1 MTTHV
6 CGGFSEERPVDEEA
20 AGVLESCRAEVEEK
34 VGAGYVADIVK
45 TQVVA
50 GMNFSY
56 RGKLANGKH
65 TSVKIYRPLPHTN
78 QPPRVTN
85 VLVASV
91 EGDTMTVEKMWD
103 EAVQGVQQG
112 VPLRRPS
119 VPGGRAG
126 GRAPLGL
133 RRLADDG

>member
-6 CGGFSEERPVDEEA
+6 CGGFSEERPLDEEA
-20 AGVLESCRAEVEEK
+20 AGVLESCRLEIEEK
-34 VGAGYVADIVK
+34 VGAGYVADCVK

-65 TSVKIYRPLPHTN
+65 ASVKIFRPLPHTN

-91 EGDTMTVEKMWD
+91 VGDTMTVEKMWD
-103 EAVQGVQQG
+103 EAVQG
-112 VPLRRPS
+112 
-119 VPGGRAG
+119 A
-126 GRAPLGL
+126 A
-133 RRLADDG
+133 AE

>member
-1 MTTHV
+1 MTPPL
-6 CGGFSEERPVDEEA
+6 FSRWRHWRGVVDW
-20 AGVLESCRAEVEEK
+20 SNS
-34 VGAGYVADIVK
+34 
-45 TQVVA
+45 TQA

-65 TSVKIYRPLPHTN
+65 ASVKIFRPLPHTN

-103 EAVQGVQQG
+103 EAVQG
-112 VPLRRPS
+112 
-119 VPGGRAG
+119 A
-126 GRAPLGL
+126 A
-133 RRLADDG
+133 AE

>member
-1 MTTHV
+1 MTTHL
-6 CGGFSEERPVDEEA
+6 CGGFTEERPLDEEA
-20 AGVLESCRAEVEEK
+20 AGVLESCRGEIEEK
-34 VGAGYVADIVK
+34 VGAGYVAECVK

-56 RGKLANGKH
+56 RGQLSNGKH
-65 TSVKIYRPLPHTN
+65 ASVKIYRPLPHTN

-103 EAVQGVQQG
+103 EAVQGASAQ
-112 VPLRRPS
+112 
-119 VPGGRAG
+119 
-126 GRAPLGL
+126 
-133 RRLADDG
+133 

>member
-1 MTTHV
+1 MSTHL
-6 CGGFSEERPVDEEA
+6 CGGFTEERPVDEEA
-20 AGVLESCRAEVEEK
+20 AGVLESCRAEIEEK
-34 VGAGYVADIVK
+34 VGAGYVAECVK

-65 TSVKIYRPLPHTN
+65 ASVKIYRPLPHTN

-91 EGDTMTVEKMWD
+91 AGDTMTVEKMWD
-103 EAVQGVQQG
+103 EAVQG
-112 VPLRRPS
+112 
-119 VPGGRAG
+119 A
-126 GRAPLGL
+126 A
-133 RRLADDG
+133 AE

>member
-6 CGGFSEERPVDEEA
+6 CGGFSEERPLDEEA
-20 AGVLESCRAEVEEK
+20 AGILESCRAEIEEK
-34 VGAGYVADIVK
+34 VGAGYVADNVR

-65 TSVKIYRPLPHTN
+65 ASVKIFRPLPHTN

-103 EAVQGVQQG
+103 EAVQGT
-112 VPLRRPS
+112 
-119 VPGGRAG
+119 A
-126 GRAPLGL
+126 AE
-133 RRLADDG
+133 